1 MKPNPKEDDKAGTIR
16 LIGAASILFGCVL
29 GWFLDPMG
37 NPMLSAG
44 LIGGAAAV
52 SFAARGLFNRNRG

>member
-1 MKPNPKEDDKAGTIR
+1 MKPRQKEDDKAGTIR
-16 LIGAASILFGCVL
+16 LIGAASILFGCVI
-29 GWFLDPMG
+29 GWFFDPLG

-52 SFAARGLFNRNRG
+52 SFAVRGLFAGRS